1 MKSYEEYRDELRGY
15 KKSQKGK
22 QQTFKKVGKNGTRYI
37 DTFMTFD
44 IETTTITTDDNTKA
58 TGKVVKFAYMYI
70 WQACIGKASD
80 TKNFLYVEGRTWEE
94 FTDFICAVQ
103 DVYKLSS
110 EKLMCI
116 YVHNLAYE
124 YSFLKSVMDF
134 EKCFFTEARK
144 PLFLQSIGFEF
155 RCSYR
160 LSNKSL
166 LQLTKGC
173 EHEKAMGDL
182 VYTKVRHSTTPI
194 TEGERNYVEND
205 VIGLFEAVSKMMVSD
220 NDNLATIPYTSTGY
234 VRRDVV
240 KAIKKGCKD
249 EVTSIIPD
257 LETVL
262 LLKEAQRGG
271 DTHANKYMCGDF
283 ISNVMSFD
291 MVSAYPAVLLQE
303 KFPMTSFR
311 PFTNGED
318 LPTILKT
325 KAWVAHVT
333 FSNIVYK
340 DSQNCNPYISV
351 SKCLHLSKGYDNDNG
366 RVFSADSLTVA
377 ITDIDYQIIRKRYDF
392 DDVEIHIDT
401 LKTAVYDWL
410 PRPIRQCI
418 MDYWKIKTDIKR
430 SIKIETDPDKL
441 LDLEYEYGKSK
452 AKLNSIY
459 GMMATDPMKKELIC
473 IYDEESGTETYT
485 ESEEKS
491 DEEIAEKA
499 KLPLQWGVWTTCY
512 CRQRLHEGID
522 CCRHFIYC
530 DTDSVKG
537 TDFDMKK
544 LDLFNQKII
553 EKSNLSGAYLEYD
566 GKREYLGIYEEDAHY
581 STFTTLGAKKY
592 CYEKDGKLGVTVS
605 GVSKEEGKRQLKSIY
620 DFKVGTKFVPS
631 GGMNVTYSDDR
642 KEKHFTVID
651 YRGAKEDVTV
661 YSFAGMTERVYELGI
676 TDKQAL
682 DYMLDPITGD
692 RISYESTEA
701 YM

>member
-1 MKSYEEYRDELRGY
+1 MKSYEQYRDEIRKY

-22 QQTFKKVGKNGTRYI
+22 QQTFKKVGKNGARYI

-44 IETTTITTDDNTKA
+44 IETTTITKDDNSKA
-58 TGKVVKFAYMYI
+58 TGKLVSYAYMYI
-70 WQACIGKASD
+70 WQACLGKATD
-80 TKNFLYVEGRTWEE
+80 TENYLYVEGRTWEE

-124 YSFLKSVMDF
+124 YSFIKSVMDF
-134 EKCFFTEARK
+134 NKCFFTEARK
-144 PLFLQSIGFEF
+144 PLFLQSEGFEF

-166 LQLTKGC
+166 AKLTKGC
-173 EHEKAMGDL
+173 KHEKASGDL
-182 VYTKVRHSTTPI
+182 DYTKVRHSCTPI
-194 TEGERNYVEND
+194 TDAERAYVEND

-240 KAIKKGCKD
+240 KAIKKGCK
-249 EVTSIIPD
+249 ETVSAVIPD

-283 ISNVMSFD
+283 ISDVLSFD

-303 KFPMTSFR
+303 KFPMTAFK
-311 PFTNGED
+311 PFMQGEN
-318 LPTILKT
+318 LSSILKH

-333 FSNIVYK
+333 FTNIIYK
-340 DSQNCNPYISV
+340 DSKNCNPYIPI

-366 RVFSADSLTVA
+366 RVFSADSLTIAV
-377 ITDIDYQIIRKRYDF
+377 TDIDFRIIRKRYDF
-392 DDVEIHIDT
+392 DDVQIDVST
-401 LKTAVYDWL
+401 LKTSAYDWL
-410 PRPIRQCI
+410 PLPIRQCI
-418 MDYWKIKTDIKR
+418 LDYWKLKTDIKR
-430 SIKIETDPDKL
+430 AIKIETDAEKL
-441 LDLEYEYGKSK
+441 MDLDYEYGKSK
-452 AKLNSIY
+452 AKLNAIY
-459 GMMATDPMKKELIC
+459 GMMATDPMKKELVC
-473 IYDEESGTETYT
+473 TYDEETGTEAYT
-485 ESEEKS
+485 ESDEKS

-522 CCRHFIYC
+522 CCGHFIYC

-537 TDFDMKK
+537 TCFDMEK
-544 LDLFNQKII
+544 LNDFNRSII
-553 EKSNLSGAYLEYD
+553 EKSDESGAYLEYD
-566 GKREYLGIYEEDAHY
+566 GKREYLGIYEEDAKY
-581 STFTTLGAKKY
+581 SLFTTLGAKKY
-592 CYEKDGKLGVTVS
+592 CYEKDGKLGLTVS
-605 GVSKEEGKRQLKSIY
+605 GVSKEEGKKQLANIY
-620 DFKVGTKFVPS
+620 DFKVGKKFTPS
-631 GGMNVTYSDDR
+631 GGMNITYCDNR
-642 KEKHFTVID
+642 KEKHFTVVD
-651 YRGAKEDVTV
+651 YTGKKADVTV

-682 DYMLDPITGD
+682 DYMIDSVTGCKLTYD
-692 RISYESTEA
+692 NTEA